1 MMMTMSF
8 CQEEVD
14 ELIPADSYLFPEVS
28 GAVALVVVPAAVA
41 DSAALVA
48 AEVSAVA
55 VLLEDGND
63 DNI

>member
-14 ELIPADSYLFPEVS
+14 ELIPADSFLFPEVS
-28 GAVALVVVPAAVA
+28 VAVALVVVPAAVA
-41 DSAALVA
+41 GLEALAAA
-48 AEVSAVA
+48 AVSAVA
-55 VLLEDGND
+55 GLLEDGND